1 MYSDQFHVTEF
12 MKAASQSIPD
22 EPCIPDEHT
31 RILRV
36 KLIAQELREL
46 AQAYGVRLVM
56 DSNQREADIAI
67 TPEERYVPNL
77 RDAYD
82 ATLDIQYVTVG
93 NGVAMCLDL
102 QPGWEEVQ
110 KSNMSKFIDGYKGPD
125 GKWQKG
131 PSYRPA
137 RLQPIIDAQIEAARV
152 RKQRAKLGL

>member
-1 MYSDQFHVTEF
+1 MFQSQKDVIEF
-12 MKAASQSIPD
+12 MRAATQAVPD
-22 EPCIPDEHT
+22 EPGIPDEHA

-56 DSNQREADIAI
+56 DSNQPEDGIVVVPEA
-67 TPEERYVPNL
+67 RYAPNL

-93 NGVAMCLDL
+93 SGIAMGLDL

-110 KSNMSKFIDGYKGPD
+110 RTNMQKFVGGHRAKD
-125 GKWQKG
+125 GKWIK
-131 PSYRPA
+131 PA
-137 RLQPIIDAQIEAARV
+137 NWAPPNLQAIIDRQIEAAKA
-152 RKQRAKLGL
+152 RKKQQALL

>member
-12 MKAASQSIPD
+12 MRAASQPIPD
-22 EPCIPDEHT
+22 EPGIPDERT

-46 AQAYGVRLVM
+46 AQAYGVRVMM
-56 DSNQREADIAI
+56 DSNLPEADIFI
-67 TPEERYVPNL
+67 GPEARYAPNL

-93 NGVAMCLDL
+93 NGVAMGLDL

-110 KSNMSKFIDGYKGPD
+110 SSNMSKFIDGHKGPD
-125 GKWQKG
+125 GKWIKG

-137 RLQPIIDAQIEAARV
+137 RLQPIIDAQAQAARE
-152 RKQRAKLGL
+152 RKRHARPGL